1 MKAKNRFFVALMSVS
16 ILVVSAM
23 PVFSAPHAT
32 IPGTYLEDFAR
43 TTLLAP
49 SAGITLSDGAT
60 LIYWNAFGKGTFSIV
75 DSVMVAQCDS
85 FAYYRFATSTS
96 KRFAYC
102 IFRIKGDAR
111 AKNNRIYTRLAAQ
124 GPSDSGG
131 ISDIG
136 GTSERLLDTLVG
148 PDSLPVP
155 AITTQFQTIVV
166 DMKKNGLSFGLGA
179 DACQIGTHAPMELDI
194 DYIFMSNTNP
204 LDTSAAVKF
213 PQSGFN
219 GSKEG
224 GNAANVWISRPTNTI
239 MIRTS
244 AAGVNGTLSLYDL
257 SGKAVR
263 FFDVHTQGRV
273 GQISVGV
280 KGLRENVYL
289 YTLNGISGAVLAK
302 GKINLR

>member
-1 MKAKNRFFVALMSVS
+1 MKPKNKLVVALMSASVL
-16 ILVVSAM
+16 ILSAM
-23 PVFSAPHAT
+23 SVSSAPHAT
-32 IPGTYLEDFAR
+32 VPGTYLEDFAR

-49 SAGITLSDGAT
+49 AAGVTLSDGAT
-60 LIYWNAFGKGTFSIV
+60 LIYWNAFGKGTFSIQ
-75 DSVMVAQCDS
+75 DSVLVAVCDS

-136 GTSERLLDTLVG
+136 GISERLLDTLVG

-204 LDTSAAVKF
+204 LDTSSAVKISK
-213 PQSGFN
+213 SGSGLSN
-219 GSKEG
+219 VGE
-224 GNAANVWISRPTNTI
+224 ANVWVSGPSNTI
-239 MIRTS
+239 MIKTNG
-244 AAGVNGTLSLYDL
+244 ANVNGALSLYDL
-257 SGKAVR
+257 QGKTVQSSAVR
-263 FFDVHTQGRV
+263 SQGSLCKV
-273 GQISVGV
+273 PLTGS
-280 KGLRENVYL
+280 LRGNVYL
-289 YTLNGISGAVLAK
+289 YTLSGATGAILGK
-302 GKINLR
+302 GKISLR